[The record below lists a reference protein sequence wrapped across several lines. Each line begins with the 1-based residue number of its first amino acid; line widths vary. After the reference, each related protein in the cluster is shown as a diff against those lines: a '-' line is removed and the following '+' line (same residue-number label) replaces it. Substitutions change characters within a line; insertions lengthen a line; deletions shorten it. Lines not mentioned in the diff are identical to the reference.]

1 MVRRMDIA
9 GRSFNFDA
17 ENVRVCPTENGT
29 EMDDLLQAGASWH
42 KRARHKGIGRLK
54 DKKRTTRKEY
64 RRLWTEFEAGGFMTQ
79 KDLWKVAR
87 ERMSGTEVHY
97 LRKREIW

>member
-9 GRSFNFDA
+9 GRSFNLDA

-29 EMDDLLQAGASWH
+29 EMDDLLQAGARH

-64 RRLWTEFEAGGFMTQ
+64 RRLWKEFETGGFMAQ

-87 ERMSGTEVHY
+87 ESMLGTEVHY